1 VSASPTTSGENV
13 DKRAEAAGPSK
24 LLGTFALVFL
34 SMAALFAIDTFMA
47 KMERSEKRREARRIF
62 DEAQQLAAE
71 GRNLEAIE
79 QFRSGLSIA
88 RDNQEYELALARV
101 LLDAGQLAD
110 AQTVVNEALERAP
123 TSGAANL
130 AMARILSRQGN
141 AADASSYYHRAIYGR
156 WNERAAEQRLQ
167 TRLELVDFLA
177 QHGDKGELLAEL
189 LRLQDETVGDGALRS
204 RLGHLFLAAGSP
216 TRAAEDFREVLRQ
229 KPQNAEAYAGL
240 GEAEFAERRYL
251 AARAH
256 FQIALRLRPDDP
268 NTQRRLEL
276 CGQVLEMDPT
286 RRGLETAER
295 YRRSRRLME
304 LALESA
310 SRCTGSVL
318 PPALREMAGK
328 AQAAL
333 GSRIRASQMDDAT
346 EANITLAEEIWQAG
360 RKDCKQA
367 TTQAEE
373 PLALVLAE
381 VGQ

>member
-1 VSASPTTSGENV
+1 MRSGENV

-24 LLGTFALVFL
+24 LLGTFTLVFL

-47 KMERSEKRREARRIF
+47 KMERSERRREARRIF
-62 DEAQQLAAE
+62 DEAQQLAAQ
-71 GRNLEAIE
+71 GRNAEAIE
-79 QFRSGLSIA
+79 RFRSGLSIA
-88 RDNQEYELALARV
+88 REDQNYELALARV
-101 LLDAGQLAD
+101 LLAAGKLAD
-110 AQTVVNEALERAP
+110 AQTVVNEVLERAP

-130 AMARILSRQGN
+130 AMARILARQGN

-177 QHGDKGELLAEL
+177 RQGDKGELLAEL
-189 LRLQDETVGDGALRS
+189 LRLQDETLADSALRS

-216 TRAAEDFREVLRQ
+216 VRAAEDFRELLRRQ
-229 KPQNAEAYAGL
+229 PQSAEAYAGL

-268 NTQRRLEL
+268 STQRRLEL

-286 RRGLETAER
+286 RRGLGAAER
-295 YRRSRRLME
+295 YRRSRKLIE
-304 LALESA
+304 LTLESA
-310 SRCTGSVL
+310 SRCAGSVL
-318 PPALREMAGK
+318 PPALRELAEK
-328 AQAAL
+328 AQVAL
-333 GSRIRASQMDDAT
+333 KSRIRASQMDDAT
-346 EANITLAEEIWQAG
+346 EADIALAEDLWQAG

-367 TTQAEE
+367 VTQAEE

>member
-1 VSASPTTSGENV
+1 MTSGENV
-13 DKRAEAAGPSK
+13 DKRAEAAGPSM
-24 LLGTFALVFL
+24 LVGTFVLVFL
-34 SMAALFAIDTFMA
+34 SMAALFAIDTFLA
-47 KMERSEKRREARRIF
+47 KMERSEKRAEAQRIF
-62 DEAQQLAAE
+62 AEAQRLAAE

-88 RDNQEYELALARV
+88 RDDQEYELALARV
-101 LLDAGQLAD
+101 LLDAGKLAD
-110 AQTVVNEALERAP
+110 AQTVVDEVLQRAP

-156 WNERAAEQRLQ
+156 WNEPAAEERFQA
-167 TRLELVDFLA
+167 RLELVDFLA
-177 QHGDKGELLAEL
+177 RQGDKGELLAEL
-189 LRLQDETVGDGALRS
+189 LRLQDETLPDSTLRS

-216 TRAAEDFREVLRQ
+216 TRAAEDFREALRQ

-251 AARAH
+251 NARAH

-286 RRGLETAER
+286 RRGLGAAER
-295 YRRSRRLME
+295 YRRSRKLIE

-310 SRCTGSVL
+310 GRCAGSVL
-318 PPALREMAGK
+318 PPALRELAGK

-346 EANITLAEEIWQAG
+346 EANIALAEELWQAG
-360 RKDCKQA
+360 RKDCKQVLN
-367 TTQAEE
+367 QAEE

>member
-1 VSASPTTSGENV
+1 M
-13 DKRAEAAGPSK
+13 DKRAEAAGPSQ

-47 KMERSEKRREARRIF
+47 KMERSEKRAEAQRIF
-62 DEAQQLAAE
+62 AEAQRLAAE
-71 GRNLEAIE
+71 GRNAEAIE
-79 QFRSGLSIA
+79 RFRSGLSIA
-88 RDNQEYELALARV
+88 RDDQEYELALARV
-101 LLDAGQLAD
+101 LLATGKLAD
-110 AQTVVNEALERAP
+110 AQTVVNEVLQRAP

-130 AMARILSRQGN
+130 AMARILARQGN

-156 WNERAAEQRLQ
+156 WNEPAAEQRLQ

-177 QHGDKGELLAEL
+177 RQGDKGDLLAEL
-189 LRLQDETVGDGALRS
+189 LRLQDETVADSALRS

-216 TRAAEDFREVLRQ
+216 ARAAEDFRELMRQ
-229 KPQNAEAYAGL
+229 QPQNAEAYAGL

-251 AARAH
+251 AARTR

-268 NTQRRLEL
+268 STQRRLEL

-286 RRGLETAER
+286 RRGLGAAER

-310 SRCTGSVL
+310 SRCAGSVL
-318 PPALREMAGK
+318 PPALRELAGK

-346 EANITLAEEIWQAG
+346 EANIALAEEIWQAG
-360 RKDCKQA
+360 RKDCKA
-367 TTQAEE
+367 APTQAEE

>member
-1 VSASPTTSGENV
+1 V
-13 DKRAEAAGPSK
+13 DKRAEAAAPSM
-24 LLGTFALVFL
+24 LGTFTLVFL

-47 KMERSEKRREARRIF
+47 KMERSERRREARRIF
-62 DEAQQLAAE
+62 DEAQQLAAQ
-71 GRNLEAIE
+71 GRNAEAIE
-79 QFRSGLSIA
+79 RFRSGLSIA
-88 RDNQEYELALARV
+88 RDDQEYELALARV
-101 LLDAGQLAD
+101 LLAAGKLAD
-110 AQTVVNEALERAP
+110 AQTVVNEVLERAP

-130 AMARILSRQGN
+130 AMARILARQGN

-177 QHGDKGELLAEL
+177 RQGDKGDLLAEL
-189 LRLQDETVGDGALRS
+189 LRLQDETLADSALRS

-216 TRAAEDFREVLRQ
+216 ARAAEDFRELLRRQ
-229 KPQNAEAYAGL
+229 PQSAEAYAGL
-240 GEAEFAERRYL
+240 GEAEFAERRYV

-256 FQIALRLRPDDP
+256 FQIALRLRPEDTS
-268 NTQRRLEL
+268 TQRRLEL

-286 RRGLETAER
+286 RRGLGAAER
-295 YRRSRRLME
+295 YRRSRKLIE

-310 SRCTGSVL
+310 SRCAGSV
-318 PPALREMAGK
+318 PPAALRELAEK

-333 GSRIRASQMDDAT
+333 GRRIRASQMDDAT
-346 EANITLAEEIWQAG
+346 EADIALAEDLWQTG
-360 RKDCKQA
+360 RKDCKKA
-367 TTQAEE
+367 VTQAEE